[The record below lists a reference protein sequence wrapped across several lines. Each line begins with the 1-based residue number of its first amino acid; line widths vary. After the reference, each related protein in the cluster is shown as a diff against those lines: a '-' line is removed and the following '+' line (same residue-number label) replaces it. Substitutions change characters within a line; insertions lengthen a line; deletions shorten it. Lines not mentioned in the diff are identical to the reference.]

1 MKHTEPERDFK
12 DPVCGM
18 RVSRLTA
25 VADAEHGQK
34 RYYFCA
40 VECRDAFLA
49 EHRDLGDVAFWQGLQ
64 AQHAAGQWPD
74 FEPYPQHL
82 RFA

>member
-40 VECRDAFLA
+40 VE
-49 EHRDLGDVAFWQGLQ
+49 
-64 AQHAAGQWPD
+64 
-74 FEPYPQHL
+74 
-82 RFA
+82 